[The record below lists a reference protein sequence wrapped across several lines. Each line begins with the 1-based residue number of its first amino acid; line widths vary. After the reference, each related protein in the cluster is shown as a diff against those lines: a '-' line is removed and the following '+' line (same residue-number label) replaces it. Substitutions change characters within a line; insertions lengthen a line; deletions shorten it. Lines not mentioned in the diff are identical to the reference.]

1 MTLRT
6 QLTAAAALAAGVA
19 APAMEKLD
27 LFTASMPNPLGP
39 GSLSGVSLLAVPPHA
54 TGKLPLHPGV
64 LLAWSGWRPKT
75 GGASIIQ
82 RKSLECEPSTPP
94 HPTPISLT
102 AGSVASGG
110 KTWGVVSAPLKG
122 LLDPP
127 TGVSYGGP
135 QAVWLPDSHKIVM
148 ILGNG
153 TSGPLGKGGC
163 DLGEEGLLG
172 PLAVTSTDLGEH
184 WGPVINVRQQLLKA
198 GWCAPPRPSASEP
211 RTCAPADPGACGGVA
226 VSRVWTR

>member
-1 MTLRT
+1 M
-6 QLTAAAALAAGVA
+6 
-19 APAMEKLD
+19 
-27 LFTASMPNPLGP
+27 
-39 GSLSGVSLLAVPPHA
+39 
-54 TGKLPLHPGV
+54 
-64 LLAWSGWRPKT
+64 
-75 GGASIIQ
+75 
-82 RKSLECEPSTPP
+82 
-94 HPTPISLT
+94 
-102 AGSVASGG
+102 ASGG

-127 TGVSYGGP
+127 AHVSYGGP

-198 GWCAPPRPSASEP
+198 GWCAPPRPSAPEP
-211 RTCAPADPGACGGVA
+211 TPARLLTVGVGVCARC
-226 VSRVWTR
+226 